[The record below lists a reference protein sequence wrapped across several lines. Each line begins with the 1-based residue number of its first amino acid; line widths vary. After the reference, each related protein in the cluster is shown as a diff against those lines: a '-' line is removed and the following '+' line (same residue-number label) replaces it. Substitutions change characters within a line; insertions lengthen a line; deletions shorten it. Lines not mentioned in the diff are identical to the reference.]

1 MNVSSWLKK
10 PFPFVAD
17 FQTKFLISFAF
28 GVFIYLFLLVFQ
40 PFGIDSIIVNKA
52 IYLLGFGFVTFFVLL
67 FTLAFLPLILR
78 KTFDLDKWNIGKEI
92 GFIIL
97 NVTFISLFNYV
108 YDTAFSEVHTQ
119 DHSLYFF
126 IPVTIAVGII
136 PVTIMVFFFEIY
148 LRERNEKSASE
159 ISSKIQHERYSKG
172 NAPNKPIVFTSE
184 TGKELLSIDDNHLV
198 FIKSEDNYCKVY
210 FNEGNSIQTSLLRI
224 TLKNIENQLV
234 AFPDI
239 LRCHRSY
246 IVNKKKVFKITGNA
260 RAYNVHFENCKE
272 TAAISRSFSK
282 ESLL

>member
-1 MNVSSWLKK
+1 MNVSTWLKK

-17 FQTKFLISFAF
+17 FQTKFLISLAF

-67 FTLAFLPLILR
+67 FTLVFLPLVLPKI
-78 KTFDLDKWNIGKEI
+78 FDLEKWNIGKEI
-92 GFIIL
+92 SFIVL
-97 NVTFISLFNYV
+97 NVMFITLFNYV
-108 YDTAFSEVHTQ
+108 YDSIFSEVHTQ

-126 IPVTIAVGII
+126 IPVTIAVGVI

-148 LRERNEKSASE
+148 LRERNEKFASE
-159 ISSKIQHERYSKG
+159 ISSKIQHERHSEG
-172 NAPNKPIVFTSE
+172 HIPNRAVIFTAE
-184 TGKELLSIDDNHLV
+184 TGKELLSIDDNHLI

-210 FNEGNSIQTSLLRI
+210 FNEDSSIQTSLLRI
-224 TLKNIENQLV
+224 TLKNIEKQLE

-246 IVNKKKVFKITGNA
+246 IVNKKKVSKITGNA
-260 RAYNVHFENCKE
+260 RAYNVHFDNCIE

-282 ESLL
+282 ESFL